1 MKTVT
6 MAGILA
12 LGVIGGCYTSRA
24 YPHASPLSKDDV
36 VRLSQEG
43 IADEVIISQID
54 ATHSKFFLTVDEI
67 IALRKA
73 KVSQRVIDRMIGTS
87 RHPGDQPAY

>member
-1 MKTVT
+1 MK
-6 MAGILA
+6 AFIGFLILA
-12 LGVIGGCYTSRA
+12 GIGGCYAGTA
-24 YPHASPLSKDDV
+24 YPHAAPLAKDDV

-43 IADEVIISQID
+43 IADDVIISQIE

-87 RHPGDQPAY
+87 RHPGDVPTYR